1 MQETMSRLKP
11 EAAYFGPEA
20 SGQLSSSSI
29 CRTLRA
35 ALDLRT
41 ALQDLPRHHPALS
54 GDEPGGLA
62 EGPPAVVVVLSVA
75 TKLGSHCE
83 WRTLDDVRMFQGAW
97 LAVSEAYVRSEEDLG
112 REQPVARGS
121 AREHSAELEGV
132 HLDAWPA

>member
-1 MQETMSRLKP
+1 
-11 EAAYFGPEA
+11 
-20 SGQLSSSSI
+20 
-29 CRTLRA
+29 
-35 ALDLRT
+35 
-41 ALQDLPRHHPALS
+41 LQDPSELPS
-54 GDEPGGLA
+54 ISEPLFKTFHA
-62 EGPPAVVVVLSVA
+62 TILLFLVMNQEDLQKGPPAVGVVLSVA